1 MKIPA
6 AGSGVI
12 ATATALITLVALAS
26 SVRTAA
32 AQQALLSAADS
43 GLAATGRVNQ
53 IDGSFTL
60 QQVYSDFSP
69 GWTHIAS
76 APGGRMLFY
85 DSATGRGAT
94 GFQDQ
99 DGTFT
104 TLQNLQ
110 GFSRGWT
117 HVVWVAHAS
126 DFSYDVFLF
135 YNANTAAGATGI
147 VDANGRFTEWGQMG
161 FSLGWTHIAAQPFG
175 DELLFYNANTGEA
188 VTGFIGNGGVFF
200 QQLTYD
206 DFSND
211 WTYVGPADFFSDSL
225 FFYDADT

>member
-1 MKIPA
+1 
-6 AGSGVI
+6 
-12 ATATALITLVALAS
+12 
-26 SVRTAA
+26 
-32 AQQALLSAADS
+32 
-43 GLAATGRVNQ
+43 
-53 IDGSFTL
+53 
-60 QQVYSDFSP
+60 
-69 GWTHIAS
+69 
-76 APGGRMLFY
+76 
-85 DSATGRGAT
+85 
-94 GFQDQ
+94 
-99 DGTFT
+99 
-104 TLQNLQ
+104 
-110 GFSRGWT
+110 GWT

-225 FFYDADT
+225 FFYDADTGHAAVGRISTQSGEFSTLREYEGFSQGWTEIGLA